1 MPCKPSELSRTLS
14 LMVFPRSLTNM
25 GVKGTPTTVFTQ
37 LSGSLEMITEFT
49 LLKLLNVV
57 YLRSREVPITGS
69 SSGKFPQPTCYRG
82 FVAVGFQHVGLGRLT
97 SLEILKPIGIGVV
110 GDGEVTAAS
119 LSEVERSI
127 FLPLVGCSGSHRT
140 EVGRGFGTKRAFAI
154 EVVLQLGDLDVV
166 AELLVPEK
174 PVGWASKDGSDLEG
188 LGRHR
193 GYLEW

>member
-1 MPCKPSELSRTLS
+1 MPLKTPKNHHQFRPLGLNWGGVLKVVMPCKPSELSRTLS

-82 FVAVGFQHVGLGRLT
+82 FVAVGFQ
-97 SLEILKPIGIGVV
+97 
-110 GDGEVTAAS
+110 
-119 LSEVERSI
+119 
-127 FLPLVGCSGSHRT
+127 
-140 EVGRGFGTKRAFAI
+140 
-154 EVVLQLGDLDVV
+154 QL
-166 AELLVPEK
+166 
-174 PVGWASKDGSDLEG
+174 
-188 LGRHR
+188 
-193 GYLEW
+193 